1 MKLMVCGKG
10 GCGKSTLSS
19 LLAFSFA
26 RAGKKV
32 LVVDMDESNFGLH
45 RQLGVELPTDFT
57 MYFGA
62 KKGIYK
68 ILDGEGSDGNPFG
81 RRWTLHDIPADFS
94 SGDENLKLVAVGKI
108 HHAGEGCA
116 CAMGTVAKCFA
127 QYVDLSDDEVMI
139 CDTEAGVEH
148 FGRGV
153 DNAADMILMVIDPSF
168 ESVKLSEKISEMAD
182 SLGKPVFF
190 VLNKADEKQLEMM
203 KKVIKR
209 PERIA
214 GCVTASDDVLM
225 KGLMGESLKDVTIDA
240 VEHLREVLCRG

>member
-116 CAMGTVAKCFA
+116 CAMGTVAKTFLA
-127 QYVDLSDDEVMI
+127 NLKLGDEDVVIVDS
-139 CDTEAGVEH
+139 EAGVEH

-153 DNAADMILMVIDPSF
+153 DREADHILAVIDPSF
-168 ESVKLSEKISEMAD
+168 ESIQLSGKIYDMAAAF
-182 SLGKPVFF
+182 GKPVHF
-190 VLNKADEKQLEMM
+190 VINKATAEQAEVV
-203 KKVIKR
+203 KKALAHPESVIGFV
-209 PERIA
+209 P
-214 GCVTASDDVLM
+214 TNNDLLM
-225 KGLMGESLKDVTIDA
+225 KGLMGEKIE
-240 VEHLREVLCRG
+240 VEIPEVAEICKVIG